1 LYEVLKKIAAHLAN
15 DYAQNE
21 ISARVSHFWNALS
34 TQEKFSVIDEY
45 AQKYGRLLPPDF
57 TEGSAVLL
65 KMNFT
70 KVLAEHPRMIQRFRE
85 SGRF

>member
-1 LYEVLKKIAAHLAN
+1 MLKKNAAHLAN
-15 DYAQNE
+15 EYAQNA
-21 ISARVSHFWNALS
+21 ISSRVSHFWNALS
-34 TQEKFSVIDEY
+34 MQAQFAVMDEY

-70 KVLAEHPRMIQRFRE
+70 KVLAEYPRMVQRFRE
-85 SGRF
+85 ADRF